1 MFMELLA
8 ELDGQAP
15 GFSESEF
22 FVLLRKYFGTFQTA
36 GREKRFLHVRL
47 DGSYDKKFLFVK
59 NLLPLTEQIALSHT
73 ITPLFFSSSRE
84 DFLRCVMDDEE
95 FAFEENFTVWRKTLQ
110 LPAKRET
117 EHFTFGVDCSFICS
131 KDERKELYP
140 HRDLVKA
147 IKQRLGSLIIEQN
160 LGKASVELSHP
171 DTVLTVYL
179 GEKVYGGISFPCVQR
194 RLFEKRA
201 VENRPFF
208 SPISVEPKWTRA
220 SLNLLNLPAGSLVY
234 DPFCGTGGILIE
246 AGLLGHRA
254 VGSDIDTR
262 MVEGSARNLRHFK
275 IEDHEL
281 FQADVGEC
289 KKELARRG
297 IVVDAVVSDFPYG
310 KASTLAKEARD
321 TLYGRAFSAIASLLE
336 RGAPALLILPSKN
349 SMVQGEM
356 HGLHLDTCF
365 PVYIHATLTR
375 YFCLYKRC

>member
-1 MFMELLA
+1 MFMELLV

-15 GFSESEF
+15 DFSESEL

-36 GREKRFLHVRL
+36 GREKRFLHARL

-59 NLLPLTEQIALSHT
+59 KLSTLTEQIALSHT
-73 ITPLFFSSSRE
+73 ITPLFFHSSRD
-84 DFLRCVMDDEE
+84 DFLRYVMDDGE
-95 FAFEENFTVWRKTLQ
+95 FAVKENFSVWRKAFQ
-110 LPAKRET
+110 LPAKNEA
-117 EHFTFGVDCSFICS
+117 EPFTFGVDCSFICS

-147 IKQRLGSLIIEQN
+147 IKQHLGSLIIEQS
-160 LGKASVELSHP
+160 LGKARVELSHP
-171 DTVLTVYL
+171 DTMLTVYL
-179 GEKVYGGISFPCVQR
+179 GETVCGGISFPCVQR
-194 RLFEKRA
+194 RLFGQRA

-220 SLNLLNLPAGSLVY
+220 SLNLLDLPEESLVY

-246 AGLLGHRA
+246 AGLLGHRP

-262 MVEGSARNLRHFK
+262 MVEGSARNLRHFQ

-281 FQADVGEC
+281 FQADVGDC
-289 KKELARRG
+289 RKELTRRG
-297 IVVDAVVSDFPYG
+297 IAVDAVVSDFPYG
-310 KASTLAKEARD
+310 KASTLAREERD

-336 RGAPALLILPSKN
+336 RGAPALLILPSKK
-349 SMVQGEM
+349 SIAQGER
-356 HGLHLDTCF
+356 HGLRLEGCF

-375 YFCLYKRC
+375 YFCLYKRY